1 MIAAFGNG
9 WQWREPAWFVL
20 LVLLPLLVAWRVRSR
35 AGVRFAA
42 AALVRDS
49 RLPAL
54 PTTWR
59 VRAAFVPTALHLV
72 ALSVAIAALAR
83 PVLQEPLPPER
94 LGHDVLLCIDRSS
107 SMAADD
113 LAPGR
118 TRLQVG
124 VETAASFVEARRD
137 DRVGFVEFA
146 RYADL
151 RCPPTLDHAAV
162 AELLGAVAMVSRDG
176 PEDATGIGAAVAA
189 AAAVLERSPSKGKV
203 VVLLTDGEENV
214 ATAASPGEIAPLHAA
229 QLCAG
234 LGIRVHTIV
243 LGRGNRKPDGRVVPL
258 DTTAVQQL
266 ARSTHGRFFTAN
278 DAAALAAV
286 WAEIDSLEAVLFAE
300 PRVRVHEGFAP
311 LLAAALL
318 LAFVAHA
325 LARST
330 LEVTA

>member
-1 MIAAFGNG
+1 MIAAIEDG
-9 WQWREPAWFVL
+9 WQWRDPAWFL
-20 LVLLPLLVAWRVRSR
+20 LLALLPLLVVWRMRSR
-35 AGVRFAA
+35 TGVRFAA
-42 AALVRDS
+42 ATLVRDP
-49 RLPAL
+49 RPPAL

-59 VRAAFVPTALHLV
+59 VRAAFLPTALHLA
-72 ALSVAIAALAR
+72 ALVVAIAALAR

-94 LGHDVLLCIDRSS
+94 LGRDVLLCIDRSS

-118 TRLQVG
+118 TRLMVG
-124 VETAASFVEARRD
+124 VETATAFVESRRD

-151 RCPPTLDHAAV
+151 RCPPTLDHAAL
-162 AELLGAVAMVSRDG
+162 ADLLGSVAMVGKDG

-189 AAAVLERSPSKGKV
+189 AAAVLERSSSKGKV

-214 ATAASPGEIAPLHAA
+214 ATAVSPGEIAPLHAA

-266 ARSTHGRFFTAN
+266 ARTTRGRFFTAN
-278 DAAALAAV
+278 DAASLAAV
-286 WAEIDSLEAVLFAE
+286 WSEIDSLEAVAFAE
-300 PRVRVHEGFAP
+300 PRVRVHEGFDV

-318 LAFVAHA
+318 LAFVAHVV
-325 LARST
+325 ARST